1 MASSVLD
8 LRGLRKSHGARQ
20 LFDGVDLAL
29 QEGEKV
35 GLIGRNGCG
44 KSTLFRILAG
54 EEGMDEGALAIRR
67 GFRVGYLPQDPVMDD
82 SVRILDT
89 VARGV
94 RDVAEALEAYDGVVA
109 CLAKGEGDIE
119 RLLARQASLAAEL
132 ERRGGWELR
141 HRAEVCLSRLGIG
154 GWDRTV
160 GQLSGGEKRRVALAQ
175 TLVSQPD
182 ILLLDEPTNHL
193 DAATVLWLE
202 ETLYDFPGAALIV
215 THDRYFLDRVVDR
228 MVEVS
233 EDGLTSWEGGYTD
246 YLEARMAR
254 EARMAVEEG
263 KRRKL
268 IEKELAWARRSPPA
282 RTGKQKARRARAR
295 GMADQQRQRDLGR
308 GRDLDMRM
316 TEAPRLGRTVL
327 EIENLSHGYGDQDV
341 LVGFTDRLLAG
352 EKIGVVGPNGAGKST
367 LLKIIAGLEAP
378 RGGRITLGENTRL
391 AYFDQ
396 NRRLDPDLTVGQALG
411 DREWVE
417 MGGQRIHIRAY
428 LDRFLFPPHVLDQR
442 VSVLS
447 GGERNRLLLARLFLE
462 SFNLLLLDEPT
473 NDLDLDTLQV
483 LEDLL
488 ESFGGCLLVVS
499 HDRYFLDKLC
509 SSLLVF
515 REGGQVLRHHGNWD
529 AWLAREEARLQ
540 AEASQASATGSAQGG
555 WRAATGRAATGRGTD
570 QQGPRRRSDR
580 EDRELRVLRERIDA
594 LEGEG
599 ANLEARLADPMIYAE
614 GDGQVALEATRRY
627 AEVTEA
633 LEQALERWLELE
645 ELDGR

>member
-1 MASSVLD
+1 MAASVLD
-8 LRGLRKSHGARQ
+8 VRGLSKSHGARL
-20 LFDGVDLAL
+20 LFNGVDLSL

-54 EEGMDEGALAIRR
+54 DEGLDAGTLAIRR
-67 GFRVGYLPQDPVMDD
+67 GFRVGYLPQEPILDP

-94 RDVAEALEAYDGVVA
+94 GDVAEALEAYDGVSA
-109 CLAKGEGDIE
+109 ALAAGTGDVE
-119 RLLARQASLAAEL
+119 RLLARQEALAATL
-132 ERRGGWELR
+132 EQRGGWALR

-154 GWDRTV
+154 GWDREV
-160 GQLSGGEKRRVALAQ
+160 GHLSGGEKRRVALAR

-228 MVEVS
+228 MIEVS
-233 EDGLTSWEGGYTD
+233 EEGLTSWEGGYTD

-254 EARMAVEEG
+254 ETRLAVEEG

-282 RTGKQKARRARAR
+282 RTGKQKARRARAVELA
-295 GMADQQRQRDLGR
+295 ADQRQRDLGR
-308 GRDLDMRM
+308 GRELEMRM
-316 TEAPRLGRTVL
+316 VEAPRLGRTVL
-327 EIENLSHGYGDQDV
+327 ELEGITHGYADKTV
-341 LVGFTDRLLAG
+341 LAGLTDRLLAG
-352 EKIGVVGPNGAGKST
+352 EKVGIVGPNGAGKST
-367 LLKIIAGLEAP
+367 LLRIIAGAESP
-378 RGGRITLGENTRL
+378 REGRVILGENTQL

-396 NRRLDPDLTVGQALG
+396 QRALDPELTVGQALG

-417 MGGQRIHIRAY
+417 MGGQRLHVRAY

-462 SFNLLLLDEPT
+462 PFNLLLLDEPT

-488 ESFGGCLLVVS
+488 ESFAGCLLVVS

-515 REGGQVLRHHGNWD
+515 QGDGAVTRHYGNWD
-529 AWLAREEARLQ
+529 AWLAREQERQGAPKAREGR
-540 AEASQASATGSAQGG
+540 EASSATPT
-555 WRAATGRAATGRGTD
+555 ATAGRGGVRDGQRKRT
-570 QQGPRRRSDR
+570 DR
-580 EDRELRVLRERIDA
+580 EERELKSLRERIEA

-599 ANLEARLADPMIYAE
+599 AQLEARLADPAIYAE
-614 GDGQVALEATRRY
+614 QEGQAAHEATRRY

-645 ELDGR
+645 ELGGR